1 MSKSP
6 YYWTS
11 TIFDLVDVHNLPFDG
26 CPELAKNLPFDG
38 CPELAII

>member
-1 MSKSP
+1 M
-6 YYWTS
+6 
-11 TIFDLVDVHNLPFDG
+11 DVQNLPFDG